1 MSRERIVKD
10 TPKRGKLTENQVK
23 RAVEKVVLGKD
34 SDGNTIPS
42 GEYRKTRLCLGVP
55 GVELQNPDMLQAFVE
70 IGLLLP
76 DVPLDN
82 HSLELRLWVPW
93 PADRKDFSLYKIN
106 PETGRA
112 YAGASDFMMEV
123 RHTDSYFSPQLPD
136 AVWEDAPRVA
146 WQTLSE
152 QVEDYIK
159 IIIRTQHLRQR
170 NWPLLPEGDPHWVDY
185 FNEFLEYFEFEKQKT
200 TTLDPEHILLVCVGH
215 LSSPVEMLRQCLDK
229 NLDPNSNLPAI
240 TMVIEDCVDFE
251 GEEFRELTANF
262 VAPIKL
268 DIKPVSIDL
277 ITNILKSFRSTYI
290 DDFVDVRS
298 IDLKLPADALS
309 STQHDSAPPLEK
321 WEGFTQIGF
330 DLGFSEDDSR
340 IFIDRRLLLDT
351 TDIGDDIHE
360 TIFNT
365 IETLEK
371 RRGLDNI
378 ENKKLDR
385 QKEVLE
391 EL

>member
-70 IGLLLP
+70 TGLLP
-76 DVPLDN
+76 ADVPLTK
-82 HSLELRLWVPW
+82 HSLELRLWVSW
-93 PADRKDFSLYKIN
+93 PADRKDFSLYKIS

-112 YAGASDFMMEV
+112 YAGASGLMMET
-123 RHTDSYFSPQLPD
+123 RHTDTHFFPQLPD
-136 AVWEDAPRVA
+136 SVWENAPRVH
-146 WQTLSE
+146 WETFSE
-152 QVEDYIK
+152 NVEDLMK
-159 IIIRTQHLRQR
+159 IIIQTQNLRQR
-170 NWPLLPEGDPHWVDY
+170 DWPLLPEGDPHWVDY
-185 FNEFLEYFEFEKQKT
+185 FNKFLERFEFQQQKFA
-200 TTLDPEHILLVCVGH
+200 TLDPQHVLLVCAGH

-229 NLDPNSNLPAI
+229 NLDPNSNPPAI

-251 GEEFRELTANF
+251 GEEFRELTANS

-268 DIKPVSIDL
+268 DVEFVSIDV

-290 DDFVDVRS
+290 DDFVDLRS
-298 IDLKLPADALS
+298 IDLKLLADALG
-309 STQHDSAPPLEK
+309 STQRDWTTPLER
-321 WEGFTQIGF
+321 WERFTQIGF
-330 DLGFSEDDSR
+330 DFGFSEDDSR
-340 IFIDRRLLLDT
+340 IFIDRKLLLDT
-351 TDIGDDIHE
+351 TDIGDNIHE

-371 RRGLDNI
+371 RRG
-378 ENKKLDR
+378 
-385 QKEVLE
+385 
-391 EL
+391 